1 MDRIRLSNNVT
12 YPVQALVSRQDLL
25 EIHFRKNVYAKTIP
39 SCAIDKIRIE
49 DRKGRL
55 LGRYEGFNTIIHAAD
70 NKLII
75 QKLIYTEDE
84 LAQQAATDADINIVD
99 AQQVMTDSETTS
111 IESQQDIT
119 DTDIERVLSEQNITD
134 VDIEQDEQGQSIT
147 ETELELL
154 LMGG

>member
-12 YPVQALVSRQDLL
+12 YPVQALISQKDIL

-39 SCAIDKIRIE
+39 LYAIDKIRIE
-49 DRKGRL
+49 DRKGKL
-55 LGRYEGFNTIIHAAD
+55 LGRYDGFNTIILAID

-75 QKLIYTEDE
+75 QKLIYTQEE

-99 AQQVMTDSETTS
+99 AQQIMTDSEIIG

-119 DTDIERVLSEQNITD
+119 DTDIEKVISEQNVTD